1 MGHRRYRVQKEN
13 GDNSKMRHTGAGHS
27 SDIGPSAI
35 CTTGQG
41 KAQGKLCV
49 SGHCFS
55 CAIFFGLSHS
65 DIGTTAICTTGAG
78 QRKAQRWVGVRIVS
92 LVQFSVASF
101 GYMSNSFQF

>member
-1 MGHRRYRVQKEN
+1 
-13 GDNSKMRHTGAGHS
+13 MRHTGAGHR

-78 QRKAQRWVGVRIVS
+78 QSKAQRWVGVRIVS

>member
-1 MGHRRYRVQKEN
+1 
-13 GDNSKMRHTGAGHS
+13 MRHTGAGHR

-65 DIGTTAICTTGAG
+65 DIGTTAI
-78 QRKAQRWVGVRIVS
+78 
-92 LVQFSVASF
+92 SVLQVLAR
-101 GYMSNSFQF
+101 GKHKGG